1 MTQAEARF
9 QEALARCDAGDT
21 AAGEAGLREAL
32 ALADAGGEG
41 GLAARVCCVL
51 ANLLLLGGR
60 RDEAVPLLR
69 RVLATD
75 PADPRLAFEQRTA
88 RELLAELGLGP

>member
-1 MTQAEARF
+1 MTPAETRF
-9 QEALARCDAGDT
+9 QEALAQCDRGDV
-21 AAGEAGLREAL
+21 AQGEVELRGAL
-32 ALADAGGEG
+32 ALADAAGEG

-60 RDEAVPLLR
+60 RDEAVALLR

-75 PADPRLAFEQRTA
+75 PADATLAFERRTA
-88 RELLAELGLGP
+88 RELLAELGLGA